1 MAKKKKTDPIVGLG
15 GNPGQLLVQKSRPL
29 FGLWKSEFTLASFKL
44 LDVYLAR
51 INSEAPD
58 KRTVILEKGEIER
71 VLGVTKIDKR
81 YLDERLTNLFRPV
94 ELSRDEKGKIH
105 KVSLFEEVVAEQ
117 DEDGV
122 WKASLTCT
130 PAAKKYFFNIQ
141 DIGYLRYRLR
151 SIVNITSRYSYIM
164 FTYLESNRYRK
175 SWEVELDE
183 LKEILNCH
191 EEQTYSQYKRFND
204 LILKKCH
211 KELTEKT
218 ELRYSYEPVKKGR
231 KVVAISFCVET
242 IRDLYQQDSNQI
254 EGQMSL
260 EDFQYNNGEI
270 WGGLVEEFNFSQEQ
284 KNEIQEYLS
293 LIPECILPAVSAVYD
308 DIYARRYHYIKIKV
322 AELKRRDSEK
332 TIHNKF
338 AYFLKMI
345 KKDSEEWSN

>member
-1 MAKKKKTDPIVGLG
+1 MAKKKQPEPIVGIG
-15 GNPGQLLVQKSRPL
+15 ENPDILLVQKSRPL

-71 VLGVTKIDKR
+71 VLGVTKIDKK

-94 ELSRDEKGKIH
+94 ELSRDEKGRIH
-105 KVSLFEEVVAEQ
+105 KVSLFEEVMAEQ
-117 DEDGV
+117 DKDGI
-122 WKASLTCT
+122 WRASLTCT
-130 PAAKKYFFNIQ
+130 PAARKYFFNIQ

-175 SWEVELDE
+175 SWEVDLDE

-218 ELRYSYEPVKKGR
+218 ELRYMYEPVKKGR
-231 KVVAISFCVET
+231 KVVAISFFVAT
-242 IRDLYQQDSNQI
+242 IKDLYQEDNTQI

-260 EDFQYNNGEI
+260 SDFQERSNPEL
-270 WGGLVEEFNFSQEQ
+270 WSEAVEEFGFNQEQ
-284 KNEIQEYLS
+284 LEEIQENLVVV
-293 LIPECILPAVSAVYD
+293 PDKILPQSAASYD
-308 DIYARRYHYIKIKV
+308 NIYLRRYHYMRIKA
-322 AELKRRDSEK
+322 AEIKRRDQENP
-332 TIHNKF
+332 IRNK
-338 AYFLKMI
+338 YSYLLKMI
-345 KKDSEEWSN
+345 KRDAEE